1 MYALTSNNVQVT
13 EWVDKLTWHRRNSV
27 KDFGTQS
34 DKVRHSGIT
43 YLQQPI
49 LLARIS
55 TNISA

>member
-13 EWVDKLTWHRRNSV
+13 EWVDKLTWHRRDSV

-34 DKVRHSGIT
+34 DKVRPSGIT